1 MTPKKLQKLCYYAQG
16 WYAGITGEKLFE
28 EELEAWVHGP
38 VCPVLYD
45 KYKNYGY
52 NEIPK
57 LDIEIKDKEMQEFTK
72 QIYRIYGNLD
82 GDELEQLTHKEMP
95 WISARVGK
103 QTWESSN
110 EVIKF
115 SDMQKFFMNKLKE
128 MPDNV

>member
-1 MTPKKLQKLCYYAQG
+1 
-16 WYAGITGEKLFE
+16 
-28 EELEAWVHGP
+28 
-38 VCPVLYD
+38 
-45 KYKNYGY
+45 
-52 NEIPK
+52 
-57 LDIEIKDKEMQEFTK
+57 MQEFTK